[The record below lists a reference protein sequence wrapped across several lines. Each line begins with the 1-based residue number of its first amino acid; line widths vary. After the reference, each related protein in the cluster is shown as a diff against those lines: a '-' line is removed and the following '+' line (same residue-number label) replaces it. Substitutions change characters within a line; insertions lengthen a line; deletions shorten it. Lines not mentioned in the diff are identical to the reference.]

1 MGIFGRKM
9 NGLDRIGA
17 EVEGGICELV
27 SCDVAEP
34 RRQIA
39 NHSNDSE
46 SVINNLGL
54 LLQRV
59 SINSVNEIDELIS
72 ELKILREQL
81 QHDGE
86 RMAREIVGYASLSQ
100 AAMQSTKILTDG
112 QHLLI
117 GRHGAARTASR
128 RFLSSADDIRRRAA
142 RRRAVRRCAHTSH
155 RSRQGRPAAARRRS
169 SMLRHG
175 RGVRQRIALLRQ
187 PGAGQ
192 EEAALVGKM
201 RIERV
206 PLNAGALGHHA
217 DGGAAPGRRCRA
229 ARRRLRRCAAG
240 SPPAARRAA

>member
-17 EVEGGICELV
+17 EVEGGIRELV

-39 NHSNDSE
+39 NHSNHGNDSE

-59 SINSVNEIDELIS
+59 SVNSVNEIDELIA

-112 QHLLI
+112 L
-117 GRHGAARTASR
+117 TSR
-128 RFLSSADDIRRRAA
+128 KSES
-142 RRRAVRRCAHTSH
+142 
-155 RSRQGRPAAARRRS
+155 
-169 SMLRHG
+169 
-175 RGVRQRIALLRQ
+175 
-187 PGAGQ
+187 
-192 EEAALVGKM
+192 
-201 RIERV
+201 
-206 PLNAGALGHHA
+206 
-217 DGGAAPGRRCRA
+217 
-229 ARRRLRRCAAG
+229 
-240 SPPAARRAA
+240 

>member
-17 EVEGGICELV
+17 EVEGGIRELV
-27 SCDVAEP
+27 SRDVAEP

-39 NHSNDSE
+39 NHSNHGNDSE

-59 SINSVNEIDELIS
+59 SLNSVNEIDELIA

-112 QHLLI
+112 LTN
-117 GRHGAARTASR
+117 RKSE
-128 RFLSSADDIRRRAA
+128 S
-142 RRRAVRRCAHTSH
+142 
-155 RSRQGRPAAARRRS
+155 
-169 SMLRHG
+169 
-175 RGVRQRIALLRQ
+175 
-187 PGAGQ
+187 
-192 EEAALVGKM
+192 
-201 RIERV
+201 
-206 PLNAGALGHHA
+206 
-217 DGGAAPGRRCRA
+217 
-229 ARRRLRRCAAG
+229 
-240 SPPAARRAA
+240 